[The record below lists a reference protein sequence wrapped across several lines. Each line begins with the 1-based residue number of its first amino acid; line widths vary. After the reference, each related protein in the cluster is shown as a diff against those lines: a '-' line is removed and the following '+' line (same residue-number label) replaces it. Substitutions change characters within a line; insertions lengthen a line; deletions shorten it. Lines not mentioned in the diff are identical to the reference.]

1 MYYLNFGKGI
11 EFAGGEP
18 NNSRWNQIPNNPIV
32 ELEYNILGKSITLRD
47 FASYNHIV
55 ERAQI
60 INKKSADTITAVYLM
75 GKYESHVYVIK
86 FDLIKNTVR
95 DYISELEHEYN
106 GGTTTGWKQGLSTK
120 EPTIDIKQ
128 L

>member
-18 NNSRWNQIPNNPIV
+18 NNSRWNEIPTKQIT
-32 ELEYNILGKSITLRD
+32 ELNYNMFGKKITMRD
-47 FASYNHIV
+47 FESYNHIV
-55 ERAQI
+55 ERAKM
-60 INKKSADTITAVYLM
+60 INKKFADTITAVYLM
-75 GKYESHVYVIK
+75 GKYKSQVYVIK
-86 FDLIKNTVR
+86 FDLIQNTIK
-95 DYISELEHEYN
+95 DYISEFGHEYN
-106 GGTTTGWKQGLSTK
+106 GGTTTGWKEGLSTK